1 MPTSLEPGAA
11 CLLCVRPHDLGL
23 TPSRERDN
31 ALEGK
36 VDSALWQG
44 DQHSIALEVQGVTLR
59 IASAPLPEPP
69 LPGTSLAVHFAADS
83 ATLIPEDV
91 A

>member
-1 MPTSLEPGAA
+1 L
-11 CLLCVRPHDLGL
+11 
-23 TPSRERDN
+23 RERYN

-36 VDSALWQG
+36 VESALWQG
-44 DQHSIALEVQGVTLR
+44 DQHSIAMEVRGATLR

-69 LPGTSLAVHFAADS
+69 LPGTALTVHFAADS

>member
-1 MPTSLEPGAA
+1 ME
-11 CLLCVRPHDLGL
+11 
-23 TPSRERDN
+23 
-31 ALEGK
+31 
-36 VDSALWQG
+36 SALWQG

-69 LPGTSLAVHFAADS
+69 LPGTMLRVHFAADS